1 MAQYLQLAE
10 IAASKSRGDPKKQT
24 TIHMIPKKDHINKST
39 IDSIIFDHNHIYN
52 PYVIDFLITFHIQKK
67 SLDFQMWWSKK
78 GFNDPF
84 HGITNRTEDALSRNF
99 TVGQIDAT
107 IRFSN

>member
-1 MAQYLQLAE
+1 LLRPKVGE
-10 IAASKSRGDPKKQT
+10 IQKKQT

-67 SLDFQMWWSKK
+67 IAGFSNVMIKK
-78 GFNDPF
+78 GIQRSVSWDYQQN
-84 HGITNRTEDALSRNF
+84 
-99 TVGQIDAT
+99 
-107 IRFSN
+107 